1 MGTQGLLLSNPAG
14 ALSLS
19 HAHFPLSAASAL
31 RPRLLTSQPHRCH
44 RLGETAAILKL
55 SRKWHCWW
63 EAVAQECSSRGI
75 DAHGY

>member
-55 SRKWHCWW
+55 SRKWHCLLL
-63 EAVAQECSSRGI
+63 VGGSGTGMLFQGN
-75 DAHGY
+75 